1 MGWLTHKC
9 SPIFNNP
16 TTERKKRKMK
26 IEELIT
32 LTQAGFT
39 KDEILIMTQQPQQ
52 TQQAQQTQQ
61 SQQPQQIQQTQQ
73 AQQNDGLLAA
83 ITNLTNTIQAS
94 NITGSGLQTLKKQPE
109 TADQIA
115 KRMMEI
121 MN

>member
-1 MGWLTHKC
+1 
-9 SPIFNNP
+9 
-16 TTERKKRKMK
+16 MK

-39 KDEILIMTQQPQQ
+39 KDEILTMTQQNQQ
-52 TQQAQQTQQ
+52 MQQN
-61 SQQPQQIQQTQQ
+61 
-73 AQQNDGLLAA
+73 QQNDGLLAA

-94 NITGSGLQTLKKQPE
+94 NITGSGLQTAKNQPE

>member
-1 MGWLTHKC
+1 
-9 SPIFNNP
+9 
-16 TTERKKRKMK
+16 MK
-26 IEELIT
+26 IEEIIA

-39 KDEILIMTQQPQQ
+39 KDEILTMTQQNQQ
-52 TQQAQQTQQ
+52 MQQN
-61 SQQPQQIQQTQQ
+61 
-73 AQQNDGLLAA
+73 QQNDGLLAA

-94 NITGSGLQTLKKQPE
+94 NITGSGLQTSKNQPE

>member
-1 MGWLTHKC
+1 
-9 SPIFNNP
+9 
-16 TTERKKRKMK
+16 MK
-26 IEELIT
+26 IDELIA

-39 KDEILIMTQQPQQ
+39 KDEILTMTQQNQQ
-52 TQQAQQTQQ
+52 NQQNQQMSQAQQNQQMQQNQQAQQNQQ
-61 SQQPQQIQQTQQ
+61 N
-73 AQQNDGLLAA
+73 QQNDGLLAA

-94 NITGSGLQTLKKQPE
+94 NITGSGLQTSKNQPE

>member
-1 MGWLTHKC
+1 
-9 SPIFNNP
+9 
-16 TTERKKRKMK
+16 MK
-26 IEELIT
+26 IEELIA

-39 KDEILIMTQQPQQ
+39 KDDILTMTQQNQQ
-52 TQQAQQTQQ
+52 NQQNQQMQRNQQ
-61 SQQPQQIQQTQQ
+61 NQQMPQ
-73 AQQNDGLLAA
+73 AQQNQQNQQNDNLLAA

-94 NITGSGLQTLKKQPE
+94 NITGSGLQTSEHKPE

>member
-1 MGWLTHKC
+1 
-9 SPIFNNP
+9 
-16 TTERKKRKMK
+16 MK

-39 KDEILIMTQQPQQ
+39 KDEILTMTQQNQQ
-52 TQQAQQTQQ
+52 TQQTQQNQQNQQTQQ
-61 SQQPQQIQQTQQ
+61 
-73 AQQNDGLLAA
+73 NEGLLAA

-94 NITGSGLQTLKKQPE
+94 NITGSGLQTSKKQPE

>member
-1 MGWLTHKC
+1 
-9 SPIFNNP
+9 
-16 TTERKKRKMK
+16 MK
-26 IEELIT
+26 IEELIA

-39 KDEILIMTQQPQQ
+39 KDEILTMTQQNQQ
-52 TQQAQQTQQ
+52 NQQMQQNQQAQQN
-61 SQQPQQIQQTQQ
+61 
-73 AQQNDGLLAA
+73 QQNDGLLAA

-94 NITGSGLQTLKKQPE
+94 NITGSGLQTSKNQPE

>member
-1 MGWLTHKC
+1 
-9 SPIFNNP
+9 
-16 TTERKKRKMK
+16 MK

-39 KDEILIMTQQPQQ
+39 KEEILTMTQQ
-52 TQQAQQTQQ
+52 TQQTQQIQQMQQNQQTQQ
-61 SQQPQQIQQTQQ
+61 TQQIQQNQQ
-73 AQQNDGLLAA
+73 TDGLLAA

-94 NITGSGLQTLKKQPE
+94 NITGSGLQTSEHKPE

>member
-1 MGWLTHKC
+1 
-9 SPIFNNP
+9 
-16 TTERKKRKMK
+16 MK
-26 IEELIT
+26 IDELIA

-39 KDEILIMTQQPQQ
+39 KDEILTMTQQNQQ
-52 TQQAQQTQQ
+52 MPQAQQNQQ
-61 SQQPQQIQQTQQ
+61 MQQN
-73 AQQNDGLLAA
+73 QQNDGLLAA

-94 NITGSGLQTLKKQPE
+94 NITGSGLQTSKNQPE

>member
-1 MGWLTHKC
+1 
-9 SPIFNNP
+9 
-16 TTERKKRKMK
+16 MK
-26 IEELIT
+26 IEELIA

-39 KDEILIMTQQPQQ
+39 KDEILTMTQQNQQMQQNPQAQ
-52 TQQAQQTQQ
+52 QNQQMQQNQQAQQN
-61 SQQPQQIQQTQQ
+61 
-73 AQQNDGLLAA
+73 QQNDGLLAA

-94 NITGSGLQTLKKQPE
+94 NITGSGLQTSKNQPE

>member
-1 MGWLTHKC
+1 
-9 SPIFNNP
+9 
-16 TTERKKRKMK
+16 MK
-26 IEELIT
+26 IEELIA

-39 KDEILIMTQQPQQ
+39 KNEILTMTQQNQQ
-52 TQQAQQTQQ
+52 NQQMQQNQQ
-61 SQQPQQIQQTQQ
+61 NQQMQQNQQNQQMPQ
-73 AQQNDGLLAA
+73 AQQNQQNQQNDTLLAA

-94 NITGSGLQTLKKQPE
+94 NITGSGLQTSKKQPE

>member
-1 MGWLTHKC
+1 
-9 SPIFNNP
+9 
-16 TTERKKRKMK
+16 MK

-39 KDEILIMTQQPQQ
+39 KDEILTMAQQNQQMQQNQQ
-52 TQQAQQTQQ
+52 TQQYQQAQQNQQMQQMQQTQQ
-61 SQQPQQIQQTQQ
+61 NQQMQQNQH
-73 AQQNDGLLAA
+73 NDGLLAA

-94 NITGSGLQTLKKQPE
+94 NITGSGLQSAKNQPE

>member
-1 MGWLTHKC
+1 
-9 SPIFNNP
+9 
-16 TTERKKRKMK
+16 MK
-26 IEELIT
+26 IEELIA

-39 KDEILIMTQQPQQ
+39 KDEILTMTQQNHQNHQNQQNQQNQQMPQVQ
-52 TQQAQQTQQ
+52 QNEQAQQNQQ
-61 SQQPQQIQQTQQ
+61 N
-73 AQQNDGLLAA
+73 QQNDGLLAA

-94 NITGSGLQTLKKQPE
+94 NITGSGLQTSKNQPE

>member
-1 MGWLTHKC
+1 MGWLPTNAFLFFKP
-9 SPIFNNP
+9 PI
-16 TTERKKRKMK
+16 TERKKEMK
-26 IEELIT
+26 IEELIA

-39 KDEILIMTQQPQQ
+39 KNEIITMMQQNQQ
-52 TQQAQQTQQ
+52 NQQMQQNQQ
-61 SQQPQQIQQTQQ
+61 S
-73 AQQNDGLLAA
+73 DGLLAA

-94 NITGSGLQTLKKQPE
+94 NITGSGLQTSKNQPE

>member
-1 MGWLTHKC
+1 MK
-9 SPIFNNP
+9 
-16 TTERKKRKMK
+16 KMK
-26 IEELIT
+26 IEELIA

-39 KDEILIMTQQPQQ
+39 KNEILTMTQQNQQ
-52 TQQAQQTQQ
+52 NQQNQQQNQQ
-61 SQQPQQIQQTQQ
+61 N
-73 AQQNDGLLAA
+73 QQNDGLLAA

-94 NITGSGLQTLKKQPE
+94 NITGSGLQTSTNQPE

>member
-1 MGWLTHKC
+1 MT
-9 SPIFNNP
+9 
-16 TTERKKRKMK
+16 
-26 IEELIT
+26 IEELIA

-39 KDEILIMTQQPQQ
+39 KEEILSMTQQNQQYQQAPQNQ
-52 TQQAQQTQQ
+52 QNQQNQQAPQNQQAQQN
-61 SQQPQQIQQTQQ
+61 
-73 AQQNDGLLAA
+73 QQNDGLLAA

-94 NITGSGLQTLKKQPE
+94 NITGSGLQTSKNQPE

>member
-1 MGWLTHKC
+1 
-9 SPIFNNP
+9 
-16 TTERKKRKMK
+16 MK
-26 IEELIT
+26 IEELIA

-39 KDEILIMTQQPQQ
+39 KNEILTMTQQNQQVQQNQQ
-52 TQQAQQTQQ
+52 TQQLQQNQQTQQ
-61 SQQPQQIQQTQQ
+61 TQQ
-73 AQQNDGLLAA
+73 NQQNQQNDGLLAA

-94 NITGSGLQTLKKQPE
+94 NITGSGLQTSTNQPE

>member
-1 MGWLTHKC
+1 
-9 SPIFNNP
+9 
-16 TTERKKRKMK
+16 MK
-26 IEELIT
+26 IDELIA

-39 KDEILIMTQQPQQ
+39 KEEILTI

-61 SQQPQQIQQTQQ
+61 MQQNQQMQQMQQNQQMQQTQQ
-73 AQQNDGLLAA
+73 MQQNQNDGLLSA

-94 NITGSGLQTLKKQPE
+94 NITGSGLQTTKKQPE

>member
-1 MGWLTHKC
+1 
-9 SPIFNNP
+9 
-16 TTERKKRKMK
+16 MK
-26 IEELIT
+26 IEELIA

-39 KDEILIMTQQPQQ
+39 KDEILTMTQQNQQNQQMQQKLQAQQNQQMQQNQQ
-52 TQQAQQTQQ
+52 TQQN
-61 SQQPQQIQQTQQ
+61 
-73 AQQNDGLLAA
+73 QQNDGLLAA

-94 NITGSGLQTLKKQPE
+94 NITGSGLQTSKNQPE

>member
-1 MGWLTHKC
+1 
-9 SPIFNNP
+9 
-16 TTERKKRKMK
+16 MK
-26 IEELIT
+26 IEELIA

-39 KDEILIMTQQPQQ
+39 KNEILTMTQQNQQ
-52 TQQAQQTQQ
+52 NQQVQQNQQ
-61 SQQPQQIQQTQQ
+61 NQQMQQNQQN
-73 AQQNDGLLAA
+73 QQNDGLLAA

-94 NITGSGLQTLKKQPE
+94 NITGSGLQTSKNQPE

>member
-1 MGWLTHKC
+1 
-9 SPIFNNP
+9 
-16 TTERKKRKMK
+16 MK
-26 IEELIT
+26 IEELIA

-39 KDEILIMTQQPQQ
+39 KDEILTMTQQNQQ
-52 TQQAQQTQQ
+52 MQQN
-61 SQQPQQIQQTQQ
+61 
-73 AQQNDGLLAA
+73 QQNDGLLAA

-94 NITGSGLQTLKKQPE
+94 NITGSGLQTSKNQPE

>member
-1 MGWLTHKC
+1 
-9 SPIFNNP
+9 
-16 TTERKKRKMK
+16 MK

-32 LTQAGFT
+32 LTRAGFT
-39 KDEILIMTQQPQQ
+39 KDEILTMTQQNQQ
-52 TQQAQQTQQ
+52 MQQMKQNQQMQQ
-61 SQQPQQIQQTQQ
+61 MEQNQQMQQN
-73 AQQNDGLLAA
+73 QQNDGLLAA

-94 NITGSGLQTLKKQPE
+94 NITGSGLQTSKNQPE

>member
-1 MGWLTHKC
+1 
-9 SPIFNNP
+9 
-16 TTERKKRKMK
+16 MK
-26 IEELIT
+26 IDELIA

-39 KDEILIMTQQPQQ
+39 KDEILTMTQQNQQMPQAQ
-52 TQQAQQTQQ
+52 QNQQMQQNQQAQQNQQ
-61 SQQPQQIQQTQQ
+61 N
-73 AQQNDGLLAA
+73 QQNDGLLAA

-94 NITGSGLQTLKKQPE
+94 NITGSGLQTSKNQPE

>member
-1 MGWLTHKC
+1 
-9 SPIFNNP
+9 
-16 TTERKKRKMK
+16 MK

-32 LTQAGFT
+32 LSRAGFT
-39 KDEILIMTQQPQQ
+39 KDEILTMTQQNQQ
-52 TQQAQQTQQ
+52 MEQNQKMQQMQQMEQN
-61 SQQPQQIQQTQQ
+61 
-73 AQQNDGLLAA
+73 QQNDGLLAA

-94 NITGSGLQTLKKQPE
+94 NITGSGLQTSKNQPE

>member
-1 MGWLTHKC
+1 
-9 SPIFNNP
+9 
-16 TTERKKRKMK
+16 MK
-26 IEELIT
+26 IEELIA

-39 KDEILIMTQQPQQ
+39 KNEILTMTQQNQQ
-52 TQQAQQTQQ
+52 NQQMQQNQQ
-61 SQQPQQIQQTQQ
+61 N
-73 AQQNDGLLAA
+73 QQNDELLAA

-94 NITGSGLQTLKKQPE
+94 NITGSGQQTSKNQPE

>member
-1 MGWLTHKC
+1 
-9 SPIFNNP
+9 
-16 TTERKKRKMK
+16 MK
-26 IEELIT
+26 IEEIIA

-39 KDEILIMTQQPQQ
+39 KDEILTMTQQNQQNQQNQQAQQNQQNQQ
-52 TQQAQQTQQ
+52 TQQNQQNQQTQQ
-61 SQQPQQIQQTQQ
+61 NQQN
-73 AQQNDGLLAA
+73 QQNDGLLAA

-94 NITGSGLQTLKKQPE
+94 NITGSGLQTSKNQPE

>member
-1 MGWLTHKC
+1 
-9 SPIFNNP
+9 
-16 TTERKKRKMK
+16 MK

-32 LTQAGFT
+32 LTRAGFT
-39 KDEILIMTQQPQQ
+39 KDEILTMTQQNQQ
-52 TQQAQQTQQ
+52 MQQN
-61 SQQPQQIQQTQQ
+61 
-73 AQQNDGLLAA
+73 QQNDGLLAA

-94 NITGSGLQTLKKQPE
+94 NITGSGLQSSKNQPE

>member
-1 MGWLTHKC
+1 
-9 SPIFNNP
+9 
-16 TTERKKRKMK
+16 MK
-26 IEELIT
+26 IDELIA

-39 KDEILIMTQQPQQ
+39 KDEILTMTQQNQQ
-52 TQQAQQTQQ
+52 NQQMPQAQQNQQ
-61 SQQPQQIQQTQQ
+61 MPQAQQNQQMQQNQQ
-73 AQQNDGLLAA
+73 NQQNDGLLAA

-94 NITGSGLQTLKKQPE
+94 NITGSGLQTSKNQPE

>member
-1 MGWLTHKC
+1 
-9 SPIFNNP
+9 
-16 TTERKKRKMK
+16 MK
-26 IEELIT
+26 IEELIA

-39 KDEILIMTQQPQQ
+39 KDEILTMTQQNQQ
-52 TQQAQQTQQ
+52 MQQNLQAQQNQQMQQNQQAQHNQQAQQN
-61 SQQPQQIQQTQQ
+61 
-73 AQQNDGLLAA
+73 QQNDGLLAA

-94 NITGSGLQTLKKQPE
+94 NITGSGLQTSKNQPE

>member
-1 MGWLTHKC
+1 
-9 SPIFNNP
+9 
-16 TTERKKRKMK
+16 MK

-39 KDEILIMTQQPQQ
+39 KNEILTMAQQNQQMQQNQQSQQMRQNQQ
-52 TQQAQQTQQ
+52 TQQN
-61 SQQPQQIQQTQQ
+61 
-73 AQQNDGLLAA
+73 QQNDGLLAA

-94 NITGSGLQTLKKQPE
+94 NITGSGLQTSKNQPE

>member
-1 MGWLTHKC
+1 M
-9 SPIFNNP
+9 
-16 TTERKKRKMK
+16 TERKEKMK

-39 KDEILIMTQQPQQ
+39 KNEILTMTQQNQQ
-52 TQQAQQTQQ
+52 TQQMQRKQQAQQIQQNQQTQQ
-61 SQQPQQIQQTQQ
+61 N
-73 AQQNDGLLAA
+73 QQNDELLAA

-94 NITGSGLQTLKKQPE
+94 NITGSGLQTSKNQPE

-115 KRMMEI
+115 KRMMQI

>member
-1 MGWLTHKC
+1 
-9 SPIFNNP
+9 
-16 TTERKKRKMK
+16 MK

-39 KDEILIMTQQPQQ
+39 KDEILSMAQQNQQNQQMLQ
-52 TQQAQQTQQ
+52 TQQNQQNQQ
-61 SQQPQQIQQTQQ
+61 MSQ
-73 AQQNDGLLAA
+73 AQQNQQNQQNDNLLAA

-94 NITGSGLQTLKKQPE
+94 NITGSGLQTSKNQPE

>member
-1 MGWLTHKC
+1 
-9 SPIFNNP
+9 
-16 TTERKKRKMK
+16 MK
-26 IEELIT
+26 IEELIA

-39 KDEILIMTQQPQQ
+39 KEDILTMTQQNQQ
-52 TQQAQQTQQ
+52 VQQNQQNQQ
-61 SQQPQQIQQTQQ
+61 MPQ
-73 AQQNDGLLAA
+73 AQQNQQNQQMSQVQQNQQSDNLLTA

-94 NITGSGLQTLKKQPE
+94 NITGSGLQTSKNKPE